1 MQSVTLSR
9 IEAELRLL
17 PPEKL
22 TVVLDFV
29 SYLAARRPETESF
42 QTMLASEHVL
52 REDWERPEEDEAWA
66 DL

>member
-1 MQSVTLSR
+1 MQSVTISR

-29 SYLAARRPETESF
+29 SYLAARQPTSESF
-42 QTMLASEHVL
+42 QTMLASEQML

>member
-1 MQSVTLSR
+1 MQSVTISR

-29 SYLAARRPETESF
+29 SYLAARQSPSESL
-42 QTMLASEHVL
+42 QTMLASEQVL
-52 REDWERPEEDEAWA
+52 REDWERPEEDKAWA

>member
-1 MQSVTLSR
+1 MQSVTISR
-9 IEAELRLL
+9 IEEELRLL

-22 TVVLDFV
+22 AVVFDFI
-29 SYLAARRPETESF
+29 SYLAARHPASESF
-42 QTMLASEHVL
+42 QTMLASEHIL

>member
-1 MQSVTLSR
+1 MQPITISR

-22 TVVLDFV
+22 TVVFDFV
-29 SYLAARRPETESF
+29 SYLAARQSKSESF
-42 QTMLASEHVL
+42 QTMLASEQML